1 MRFGRDVV
9 SGFGLSLCS
18 LAVGLAAIP
27 FYIRYLGIE
36 AYGLIGFF
44 VTLQAV
50 FQFLDFG
57 LSPAINREVA
67 QAQASGR
74 DAELPGLFRSLEVV
88 FLGTATLIVVTIAAA
103 APLLASQWL
112 KPETL
117 SPAVVER
124 SVGLIGMTIAC
135 RWPVGLY
142 LGVLMGAR
150 RITLANNLAIAATM
164 AGSVGAILTLAL
176 VSPTLDA
183 FFVWQAIVGLV
194 QVIIMRV
201 VAWRIIGPPT
211 QPFSFQ
217 PLKSIWRFSL
227 TMTGVAISGVLF
239 TQLDKIIL
247 SRLLPLSQF
256 GHYALAT
263 TLAATLYR
271 IVGPVYNA
279 VYPRFSALVAAADT
293 GALADIYRIASSIL
307 ASMLFPAAVVLT
319 VFGNSLV
326 ALWTGDS
333 SLAAQIAPLVG
344 ILAIGSALH
353 GVMYM
358 PYALQLAYGDTALPL
373 RINLLLMVVQ
383 VPLTIFLSVKFGA
396 VGGAAAWLVL
406 HVLYL
411 ALGTWLTHRRLLPD
425 ARNLWL
431 TVDIGVPLLA
441 SAMVGLAAW
450 FIVRAASPSPLA
462 GLVGAA
468 ITGILAVAVSVGLQ
482 PHSLRHTRAV
492 LSR

>member
-44 VTLQAV
+44 VTLQAI
-50 FQFLDFG
+50 FQFLDLG

-74 DAELPGLFRSLEVV
+74 SGDLPELFRSLEVV
-88 FLGTATLIVVTIAAA
+88 FLGTAALIVVAVAAA
-103 APLLASQWL
+103 APLLAGQWL

-117 SPAVVER
+117 SPAIVVR
-124 SVGLIGMTIAC
+124 SVGLIGVTIAC

-150 RITLANNLAIAATM
+150 RITLANNLAIAATI
-164 AGSVGAILTLAL
+164 AGSAGAVAALAFI
-176 VSPTLDA
+176 SPTLEA
-183 FFVWQAIVGLV
+183 FFVWQAGVGLV
-194 QVIIMRV
+194 QAVVMRAI
-201 VAWRIIGPPT
+201 AWRIIGPAT
-211 QPFSFQ
+211 QRFSFK
-217 PLKSIWRFSL
+217 PLKRIGRFSL

-263 TLAATLYR
+263 TLAAMLYR

-279 VYPRFSALVAAADT
+279 VYPRFSALVAADDT
-293 GALADIYRIASSIL
+293 GALTDIYRIASSIL
-307 ASMLFPAAVVLT
+307 ASMLFPVAIVLA
-319 VFGNSLV
+319 VFGNRLV
-326 ALWTGDS
+326 ALWTGDAA
-333 SLAAQIAPLVG
+333 LAAQTAPLIG

-358 PYALQLAYGDTALPL
+358 PYALQLAYGETTLPL
-373 RINLLLMVVQ
+373 RINLLLMIVQ
-383 VPLTIFLSVKFGA
+383 VPLTILLSVKYGALGGA
-396 VGGAAAWLVL
+396 VAWLVL

-425 ARNLWL
+425 AGHAWL
-431 TVDIGVPLLA
+431 TADIGVPLLA
-441 SAMVGLAAW
+441 SAGIGLLAW
-450 FIVRAASPSPLA
+450 FAIRAANPSPLA

-468 ITGILAVAVSVGLQ
+468 ITGILTVAVSVRLQ